1 MQGKLIVFEGTD
13 GSGKSTQFRLL
24 CDRLN
29 KEKIEFHNIVFPR
42 YSEDSSAMVRAY
54 LNGEFGTKP
63 TDVSAYAASTFYA
76 IDRFASYR
84 LDWGKLYQNGALI
97 LSDRYT
103 TSNAAHQ
110 GAKLSDAEQPDYYD
124 WLYDF
129 EYRILGLPRPDL
141 VIYLNVDIDTSLRL
155 MQERQR
161 ATNTEGD
168 IHETD
173 TDYLRSCI
181 RAGQNAASHYGWHVI
196 DCVSNG
202 NMRGMEDIHE
212 EIYSLVRSV
221 L

>member
-84 LDWGKLYQNGALI
+84 LDWGKFYQNGALI

-110 GAKLSDAEQPDYYD
+110 GAKLTDA
-124 WLYDF
+124 
-129 EYRILGLPRPDL
+129 
-141 VIYLNVDIDTSLRL
+141 
-155 MQERQR
+155 
-161 ATNTEGD
+161 
-168 IHETD
+168 
-173 TDYLRSCI
+173 
-181 RAGQNAASHYGWHVI
+181 
-196 DCVSNG
+196 
-202 NMRGMEDIHE
+202 
-212 EIYSLVRSV
+212 
-221 L
+221 